1 MRLTDQFGYE
11 VTVASQAALK
21 AWDATVI
28 AFLAHSKETPVHLDR
43 ALEADPDFPLAHAV
57 RGLFCLLLGRR
68 ELMGTAQG
76 CLAVASRSAG
86 ERAVSDRERAV
97 IAALEAWVEGWPAR
111 SASLLDTAL
120 QSAPQD
126 ALLVKLVHAIRF
138 VLGDSAGMRSSLE
151 AVLPAFDTS
160 HPAYGYMLGCQAF
173 CLEETGEYRQAEI
186 TGRKGLEFAPDDAW
200 GLHAVAHVHD
210 MTGRSEEG
218 IAWLESRP
226 EGWAHCNNF
235 GYHVWWHLA
244 LMYLDQGDIPRVLA
258 LYDEEIRRDKTDD
271 YRDISNAASLLVR
284 LELEGISVG
293 ARWDELALLSDKRA
307 EDGCNVFADLHYLLA
322 LLNGGRRMGA
332 ERLMANMRR
341 QSTQTG
347 DLAPVFN
354 AAGIPAGLG
363 LEQFRLGNYGSAFI
377 HLQKARGS
385 MPRIGGSHAQ
395 RDVFERLTI
404 DAALRAGLS
413 DEARTLL
420 KDRTRKRG
428 ALDHYAEQRFE
439 VTERMR
445 RATRV
450 MEDERLRASTG

>member
-1 MRLTDQFGYE
+1 MRLKDQFGYE
-11 VTVASQAALK
+11 VTVASAPALK
-21 AWDATVI
+21 EWDATVM
-28 AFLAHSKETPVHLDR
+28 AFLAHSRETPVHLDK
-43 ALEADPDFPLAHAV
+43 ALEADPDFSLAHAV
-57 RGLFCLLLGRR
+57 RGIFCLLLGRS
-68 ELMGTAQG
+68 ELAGTAQTCMG
-76 CLAVASRSAG
+76 LASRSAEDRG
-86 ERAVSDRERAV
+86 VTDRERSV
-97 IAALEAWVEGWPAR
+97 ISALEAWINGWPAR
-111 SASLLDTAL
+111 AASLLDDAL
-120 QSAPQD
+120 QSAPHD

-138 VLGDSAGMRSSLE
+138 VLGDAAGMRSSIE
-151 AVLPAFDTS
+151 TVLPAYDAS

-173 CLEETGEYRQAEI
+173 CLEETGEYRDAET
-186 TGRKGLEFAPDDAW
+186 TGKKGLEHAPDDAW

-244 LMYLDQGDIPRVLA
+244 LMYLDQGDVPRVLS
-258 LYDEEIRRDKTDD
+258 LYDQEIRRDKTDD

-284 LELEGISVG
+284 LELEGVNVG
-293 ARWDELALLSDKRA
+293 ARWEELALLSDKRA

-332 ERLMANMRR
+332 ERLMANMQRK
-341 QSTQTG
+341 SKETG
-347 DLAPVFN
+347 DLAQVFGT
-354 AAGIPAGLG
+354 AGVPAGLG
-363 LEQFRLGNYGSAFI
+363 LEQFRLGNYGSAFVN
-377 HLQKARGS
+377 LQKARAY

-413 DEARTLL
+413 DEARALL

-450 MEDERLRASTG
+450 MEDERLRASAV